1 MAGATDLA
9 QARRVAYSYLTV
21 EEDGLGRALRRG
33 LAELLA
39 ATLDDGDAYRE
50 RAWRT
55 LRPAYR
61 VVALAAGEPVG
72 QASCFWVPCR
82 PPARLLGLG
91 DVAVAPA
98 HRRRQVARTLC
109 TIATQE
115 GWRLHASAVL
125 AKTVPL
131 RTVLGELGYEEATDG
146 RFFYVENGGHGGRG
160 IHPNWMAAVHDEL
173 PATVLL
179 EEGDF

>member
-1 MAGATDLA
+1 
-9 QARRVAYSYLTV
+9 VAYAYLTV
-21 EEDGLGRALRRG
+21 EEAGLGDRLRQG
-33 LAELLA
+33 LAALLA

-61 VVALAAGEPVG
+61 VVALTAGEPIG

-82 PPARLLGLG
+82 PPTRLLGLG

-125 AKTVPL
+125 AKTIPL
-131 RTVLGELGYEEATDG
+131 RKVLRELGYAEATDG
-146 RFFYVENGGHGGRG
+146 RFISIENGGRG